1 MVIVARGNDLKSKES
16 PSVITNCQL
25 FPSVP
30 SKNRQAFHIDPPCAT
45 ALVPSPLAT
54 CRQSG
59 NIVLCSARCTVGL
72 MASEQCGTAFF
83 VTSQLIARHC
93 HQLHDGLFLLTIG
106 MINLNAKYQRTYL
119 HYIINTLHWICT
131 VMHIHSCI
139 LYRHNYVH
147 INMIC
152 K

>member
-106 MINLNAKYQRTYL
+106 MINLNAQYQRTYL
-119 HYIINTLHWICT
+119 CTLHYKYIGFALLCT
-131 VMHIHSCI
+131 YMHVYCTDTTTFI
-139 LYRHNYVH
+139 
-147 INMIC
+147 
-152 K
+152 